1 MAIAEVDEL
10 SGRMPDIPEFSE
22 AVREFQSFL
31 AREGVAT
38 RLVWAFRDDLWQL
51 GQTRVLVRWPEPD
64 QTCRLM
70 EKVFAEGR
78 AKDLVEIVALAQTT
92 DWIVATVWY
101 PKYESDEVQG
111 WSQNMKLAIRQPLPK
126 ATRVTPLL
134 WSAFVLLPGFRR
146 YQRTAFGVGT
156 REWAE
161 S

>member
-1 MAIAEVDEL
+1 
-10 SGRMPDIPEFSE
+10 MPEIPEFSE
-22 AVREFQSFL
+22 AAREFQSFL

-38 RLVWAFRDDLWQL
+38 RLVWVFRDDLWQH

-64 QTCRLM
+64 QTRRLM

-78 AKDLVEIVALAQTT
+78 AKGLVEIVALAQTA

-101 PKYESDEVQG
+101 PKYESEEVQG
-111 WSQNMKLAIRQPLPK
+111 WRQNMKLSIRQPLPR
-126 ATRVTPLL
+126 AVRVAPVL
-134 WSAFVLLPGFRR
+134 WNAFAWLPSFRR

-156 REWAE
+156 REWAA

>member
-1 MAIAEVDEL
+1 
-10 SGRMPDIPEFSE
+10 MPEIPEFSE
-22 AVREFQSFL
+22 AVRGFQSFL
-31 AREGVAT
+31 GREGVAT

-51 GQTRVLVRWPEPD
+51 GQTRVLVRWPEPH

-78 AKDLVEIVALAQTT
+78 VKGLVEIVALAQTT

-101 PKYESDEVQG
+101 PKHESEEVQG
-111 WSQNMKLAIRQPLPK
+111 WSQNMKLAIRQPLPR
-126 ATRVTPLL
+126 AVRVAPVL
-134 WSAFVLLPGFRR
+134 WRAFAWLPSFRR

-156 REWAE
+156 SEWAA